1 MKQET
6 QPDEAGAGANA
17 NESGNGILSGMFNFF
32 GGAAANKDQAE
43 AEVID

>member
-17 NESGNGILSGMFNFF
+17 NANGILSGMFNFF